1 MEAVLRD
8 ELRIAL
14 RRRGLPARELK
25 EDLTEMLMCWHGV
38 QALTEEAAV
47 ALWFVRRRLGSRPGG
62 LAVTDDAGN
71 RVDR

>member
-1 MEAVLRD
+1 MEAGLRD

-25 EDLTEMLMCWHGV
+25 GDVVKRPLRGRGA

-47 ALWFVRRRLGSRPGG
+47 ALLVVRRRMGSVGWAA
-62 LAVTDDAGN
+62 LL
-71 RVDR
+71 